1 MKCKIIG
8 YAHLQGKSKKTGN
21 NYNFYILS
29 VTYQSERGFTGERV
43 QEISFVDPTQVQG
56 IENCK
61 LPVIAEI
68 YKDIATDRITV
79 VM

>member
-21 NYNFYILS
+21 DYNFYTLS
-29 VTYQSERGFTGERV
+29 VTYQPEKGFTGERV
-43 QEISFVDPTQVQG
+43 QEISVDPQQVQG

-68 YKDIATDRITV
+68 YKDFSNRITV